1 MISVGRCNLYDETM
15 NAENFEHYRQESI
28 PTTTIGAIAATAITT
43 VILDR
48 VTEYLCGRRCAV
60 KQKVERLECVVQTDV
75 RDFWEESR
83 VRERYTCLTTD
94 QLEAEVR
101 RRSIMPLPGQRQTK
115 TSLSN
120 TLMLHDVSKLLSEYV

>member
-1 MISVGRCNLYDETM
+1 MISVERCHLYDGTM
-15 NAENFEHYRQESI
+15 NAEDFEHYRQESI
-28 PTTTIGAIAATAITT
+28 PTTIGAIAATAATT
-43 VILDR
+43 VILHR